1 MSGIKL
7 FFSLFYLQ
15 STNATYYGKIM
26 FCKNNNRLHDKTNLN
41 ADCFNLFDF
50 YVKQILLHQYSGM
63 SINSSSISR
72 CFIYLFIFMWL
83 RLGQIKKSINWMN
96 IISTMKIPLNI
107 IPGTILWF
115 TLISS
120 LSGGKLDFE
129 NYR

>member
-1 MSGIKL
+1 M
-7 FFSLFYLQ
+7 
-15 STNATYYGKIM
+15 
-26 FCKNNNRLHDKTNLN
+26 NL
-41 ADCFNLFDF
+41 
-50 YVKQILLHQYSGM
+50 K
-63 SINSSSISR
+63 
-72 CFIYLFIFMWL
+72 
-83 RLGQIKKSINWMN
+83 LGQIKEGKLN